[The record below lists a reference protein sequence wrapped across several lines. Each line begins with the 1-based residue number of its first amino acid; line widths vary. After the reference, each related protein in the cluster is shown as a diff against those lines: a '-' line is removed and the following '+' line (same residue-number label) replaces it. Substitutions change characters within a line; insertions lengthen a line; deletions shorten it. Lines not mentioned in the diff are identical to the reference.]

1 GSTHGSARPRR
12 GAGRSDR
19 CTGAPASQ
27 APAART
33 GPAGDPGGVPGGP
46 GGRGAPL
53 RGHAQRGRDHP
64 GAAARAPRVR
74 VGPGL
79 RRPRLAAR
87 TEVRGPA
94 AAPDAAIDV
103 RELPRRRRLQ
113 RALVQPEILEEFLV
127 DPEGVARRFEVT
139 LNEDEI
145 TLAQRLG
152 HLVFEWDQVC
162 GDRSWVDAIDAPEQ
176 ERTRV
181 RVSDSLERTLE
192 REVRN
197 RIAYEVLEDL
207 PEAIR
212 RAADR
217 FGPEALVRAEPA
229 GDEAV
234 PPQAR

>member
-1 GSTHGSARPRR
+1 M
-12 GAGRSDR
+12 
-19 CTGAPASQ
+19 
-27 APAART
+27 
-33 GPAGDPGGVPGGP
+33 
-46 GGRGAPL
+46 
-53 RGHAQRGRDHP
+53 
-64 GAAARAPRVR
+64 
-74 VGPGL
+74 
-79 RRPRLAAR
+79 AAR

-181 RVSDSLERTLE
+181 RVSDSLSARWSARSATASRT
-192 REVRN
+192 RCSRTC
-197 RIAYEVLEDL
+197 
-207 PEAIR
+207 R
-212 RAADR
+212 RRSVAPRTASAPKRWSARSRPATRPSRRRRGRCAA
-217 FGPEALVRAEPA
+217 
-229 GDEAV
+229 
-234 PPQAR
+234 